1 MGLSHWCTVVLSR
14 TRWCTPYLHPKD
26 HLHRDR
32 LYLIGWNSALGSA
45 LMQGNRGGIW
55 GGLVWPGSSLSVR
68 PSHWHLSGLLRQGC
82 RIQHLFW
89 LIHPN
94 WRETPPLGLLV
105 SHHARAAP
113 SATVLGW
120 VEQATAIKHSNGVGK
135 QMNPALGEI
144 GIETQEFHHVMLSNS
159 QRDQVQ
165 GKLHRHS
172 AYKNRQAWRSPGI
185 SQTNWHLLDAMQR
198 LTSWRIPPFWS
209 NQTGAV
215 PSSSRCWH
223 PGGAASSDLL
233 T

>member
-14 TRWCTPYLHPKD
+14 PRWCTPYLHPTD

-68 PSHWHLSGLLRQGC
+68 PSHWHLSGLLRQGR

-89 LIHPN
+89 LIYPN

-105 SHHARAAP
+105 SHNARAAP

-120 VEQATAIKHSNGVGK
+120 VEQATAIKHTGVSPCHVK
-135 QMNPALGEI
+135 QLSKGPKSSANYT
-144 GIETQEFHHVMLSNS
+144 GIQLTKIVKHGDLLVYL
-159 QRDQVQ
+159 
-165 GKLHRHS
+165 
-172 AYKNRQAWRSPGI
+172 RQTGI
-185 SQTNWHLLDAMQR
+185 SSTQCRGWLHEGFHPLEVIIKLVLSPVRRDVDILVA
-198 LTSWRIPPFWS
+198 PPPVIF
-209 NQTGAV
+209 
-215 PSSSRCWH
+215 
-223 PGGAASSDLL
+223 
-233 T
+233 